1 MESTDPDPDGD
12 NPADITDGSTENWDE
27 GMLGAIRFDGLSST
41 DFEEFCFDLM
51 SETGFVNFD
60 WRKGTPAML
69 AITESRVL

>member
-41 DFEEFCFDLM
+41 ANLSDHR
-51 SETGFVNFD
+51 T
-60 WRKGTPAML
+60 R
-69 AITESRVL
+69 IRVIIDREIR